1 MKMLVLVL
9 ALTVSAPLLAESG
22 KLASEVMPQGAYFRH
37 ISKEGVVQLNRTLT
51 RDAIRR
57 GYQLLDA
64 NGRVLEE
71 VEGVNL
77 NDEEAR
83 KVRMEQAR
91 QAREDKELLRLYAGP
106 DDAVRARDRKI
117 DALELSISYEE
128 NNLAQLQ
135 MKLDD
140 EIATAARSER
150 AGSPVP
156 EGVEEAIDRL
166 KRQISNS
173 EGKLADFDQE
183 MEDVNAEYTPII
195 ERLTE
200 IEAGKE

>member
-1 MKMLVLVL
+1 MKKLVLVL
-9 ALTVSAPLLAESG
+9 ALAVSAPLWARSG

-37 ISKEGVVQLNRTLT
+37 VTPDGVVHLNRTLRT
-51 RDAIRR
+51 EAIEN
-57 GYQLLDA
+57 GYQLLDSH
-64 NGRVLEE
+64 GRVLEE
-71 VEGVNL
+71 VEGVEL

-83 KVRMEQAR
+83 KMRLEQAR

-140 EIATAARSER
+140 EIAVAARSER
-150 AGSPVP
+150 AGKKVP
-156 EGVEEAIDRL
+156 KGVKEAIDRL
-166 KRQISNS
+166 KRQIASS
-173 EGKLADFDQE
+173 EEKLAEFDRE
-183 MEDVNAEYTPII
+183 IDEAGEEFAPII
-195 ERLTE
+195 KRLKE
-200 IEAGKE
+200 IESEE

>member
-1 MKMLVLVL
+1 MKHLVLVL
-9 ALTVSAPLLAESG
+9 ALALSAPLWARSG

-37 ISKEGVVQLNRTLT
+37 VSPDGVVHLNRTLRT
-51 RDAIRR
+51 EAIQN

-64 NGRVLEE
+64 HGRVLEE
-71 VEGVNL
+71 VEGVEL

-83 KVRMEQAR
+83 ELRMQQAR

-106 DDAVRARDRKI
+106 EDAVRARDRKI

-150 AGSPVP
+150 AGREVP
-156 EGVEEAIDRL
+156 DGVQNAIDRL

-173 EGKLADFDQE
+173 EAKLKGFDQE
-183 MEDVNAEYTPII
+183 IEDVNKEYTPII
-195 ERLTE
+195 ERLTA
-200 IEAGKE
+200 IENGK

>member
-1 MKMLVLVL
+1 MKKLVLVL
-9 ALTVSAPLLAESG
+9 ALAVSAPLWARSG

-37 ISKEGVVQLNRTLT
+37 VTPDGVVHLNRTLRT
-51 RDAIRR
+51 EAIEN
-57 GYQLLDA
+57 GYQLLDSH
-64 NGRVLEE
+64 GRVLEE
-71 VEGVNL
+71 VEGVEL

-83 KVRMEQAR
+83 KMRLEQAR

-140 EIATAARSER
+140 EIAVAARSER
-150 AGSPVP
+150 AGKKVP
-156 EGVEEAIDRL
+156 KGVKESIDRL
-166 KRQISNS
+166 KRQIASS
-173 EGKLADFDQE
+173 EEKLAEFDRE
-183 MEDVNAEYTPII
+183 IDEAGEEFAPII
-195 ERLTE
+195 KRLKE
-200 IEAGKE
+200 IESEE

>member
-83 KVRMEQAR
+83 KARMEQAR